1 MRNEARNIT
10 TFKRYAQSMMNNTV
24 ANYEME
30 ILEEMDKLSKIS
42 LIKTDMKNNSE
53 QLYLYSYEYAIKN
66 LTTRRTSDPDGFS
79 VKFIKSLRKK

>member
-1 MRNEARNIT
+1 
-10 TFKRYAQSMMNNTV
+10 MMNNTV

-53 QLYLYSYEYAIKN
+53 
-66 LTTRRTSDPDGFS
+66 
-79 VKFIKSLRKK
+79 